1 MYMVKEL
8 SYPYFIRLGYNSCEK
23 RVGVFFSLDT
33 IHKLTR
39 EVSDHNPLILDT
51 LEVSNGCNFS
61 RLEKRLFQ
69 EFDFM
74 PKVASGQN
82 QPVKA
87 KKLGESSR
95 GGEEFEEIPKGWGQ
109 CERQKNA
116 YKQLVDEL
124 QDFEELF
131 MLNSEQ
137 LKRTIEL

>member
-1 MYMVKEL
+1 MGAIF
-8 SYPYFIRLGYNSCEK
+8 PDQRRDYFRNLISSQKLQ
-23 RVGVFFSLDT
+23 VGRISQL
-33 IHKLTR
+33 KL
-39 EVSDHNPLILDT
+39 
-51 LEVSNGCNFS
+51 
-61 RLEKRLFQ
+61 
-69 EFDFM
+69 
-74 PKVASGQN
+74 
-82 QPVKA
+82 

-137 LKRTIEL
+137 LKRTIELQHELMKNL